1 MSRLNSD
8 SHTFSETSNSNMYGS
23 DQLPWHPPNFISYLE
38 WVEVSVTVT
47 NVESSCHNTCSNG
60 KTWPWCWLTQENQDQ
75 GNWEDR
81 GTKKDQKNEKGR
93 KAKETFEGMI
103 FPAQTGK
110 ASQIRNNIFFKLS
123 FWIPHEAYKPYL
135 MPSYSGREVL
145 PEMSMFKPF
154 EFAILLNPRNC
165 KRSH

>member
-1 MSRLNSD
+1 
-8 SHTFSETSNSNMYGS
+8 
-23 DQLPWHPPNFISYLE
+23 
-38 WVEVSVTVT
+38 
-47 NVESSCHNTCSNG
+47 
-60 KTWPWCWLTQENQDQ
+60 
-75 GNWEDR
+75 
-81 GTKKDQKNEKGR
+81 
-93 KAKETFEGMI
+93 MI